1 MKKIILS
8 FFFVFIFLDV
18 KSEIIVG
25 INTNDC
31 VLCYKPL
38 YNLAKINKPDFVKVC
53 YPEYVKY
60 LKDTIILKKLLV
72 TVFKDNK
79 NIEIIYNDFLNEKYV
94 IKGRSTINW
103 INKRDTI
110 KISIKD
116 EVNNIEIDSNSFIP
130 LIITIKNKNFPR
142 YIARPF
148 VLGYKEGYG
157 VIYDSPNNVI
167 YWPSFSS
174 KVTFSFSQ
182 KNNELYVG
190 CMKTMNFP
198 DSMIKRNIK
207 ILNENNIPNLEVGKV
222 KFEDNRL
229 LALLSCRFIDNYD
242 SNAVVKTKYFF
253 FKGKMSGTNY
263 EYELF
268 PIEIHDS
275 LYAKKISINYYYN
288 FLYSD
293 SLLNLRTSL
302 FSLKA
307 DNGFLNDSIE
317 YPYLAK
323 FIYNDS
329 LKIFEFD
336 NFYKSSLPKEY
347 VDHKFYYQLADCFL
361 KKDDSK
367 LFSLFHYSDTFVNLT
382 LNQGYSLSTKKDY
395 INGTIE
401 NYKINYSNHKMVVD
415 ENYVYVLQLDSG
427 KFQYRV
433 IKFDFTKNKIVWS
446 KRLDALD
453 AKKTFNYISENGLIV
468 NKVEGDRYY
477 SKIYFW

>member
-8 FFFVFIFLDV
+8 FFFVFIFWNV

-79 NIEIIYNDFLNEKYV
+79 NIEIIYNDSLNEKYV
-94 IKGRSTINW
+94 INGRSTINW

-116 EVNNIEIDSNSFIP
+116 DVNNIEIDSNSFIP
-130 LIITIKNKNFPR
+130 LIITTKNKNFPK

-148 VLGYKEGYG
+148 VLGYKGGYE

-174 KVTFSFSQ
+174 KITFSFSQ
-182 KNNELYVG
+182 KNNELYEG
-190 CMKTMNFP
+190 CMKTINLP

-207 ILNENNIPNLEVGKV
+207 ILKGNNIPILEIGKV
-222 KFEDNRL
+222 KFEDNHI

-242 SNAVVKTKYFF
+242 TNISVKVRYFF
-253 FKGKMSGTNY
+253 FKGNMSN
-263 EYELF
+263 EYGKYKLV

-288 FLYSD
+288 FMYLD

-307 DNGFLNDSIE
+307 DYGFLNDSTE

-361 KKDDSK
+361 KKDGNN
-367 LFSLFHYSDTFVNLT
+367 LFSFFHYSDTLVNLIFH
-382 LNQGYSLSTKKDY
+382 QGYSLNTEKDY
-395 INGTIE
+395 IDGTIE
-401 NYKINYSNHKMVVD
+401 NYKIKYSNHKIAVD
-415 ENYVYVLQLDSG
+415 KNYVYVLQLDSE

-433 IKFDFTKNKIVWS
+433 MKFDFTKNKVVWS
-446 KRLDALD
+446 IRLDDLD
-453 AKKTFNYISENGLIV
+453 AKKTFNYISDNGLII
-468 NKVEGDRYY
+468 NKVDGDRYY
-477 SKIYFW
+477 SRIYFW